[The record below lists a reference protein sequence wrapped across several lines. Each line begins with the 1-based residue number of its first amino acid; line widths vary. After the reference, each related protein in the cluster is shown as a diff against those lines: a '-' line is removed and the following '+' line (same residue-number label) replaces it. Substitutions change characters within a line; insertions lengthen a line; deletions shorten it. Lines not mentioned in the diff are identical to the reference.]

1 MFSILFLKTR
11 DTVYIFLNCVFA
23 SSNFINLSSNHRNI
37 IFIYKRSF
45 TEILDVNNL
54 RQKRFQSD

>member
-11 DTVYIFLNCVFA
+11 DTVYIFLNRVFA